1 MFDFKKLVV
10 KYLRDV
16 ADKIDAGTSEIS
28 ETEAV
33 DILGV
38 ISHQVMS
45 KEQACRYLNLSRAR
59 FDDLVREKKIPRG
72 KKRVGF
78 KELVFYR
85 DELDLAAKKL
95 RDKK

>member
-10 KYLRDV
+10 KYLRDI